1 MKLILCSQSP
11 RRKELLGALG
21 WPFTVRTAEGIDE
34 SFPPG
39 LSPGETA
46 LAIARKKAAAY
57 AATRRMDEVLVTADT
72 IVCLDG
78 EVLGKPR
85 DEADAIRMLRM
96 LSGRVHE
103 VATGVCIVSNSGTE
117 CFAVVTE
124 VEFAQL
130 TDETIWR
137 YVQDFRPLDKA
148 GAYGVQEY
156 IGYIGVTQM
165 AGSYFNVM
173 GFPICR
179 VYEQL
184 QHYPL

>member
-148 GAYGVQEY
+148 GAYGIQEWIGHVGIRTIRGSYDNVVGLPVQEL
-156 IGYIGVTQM
+156 
-165 AGSYFNVM
+165 
-173 GFPICR
+173 
-179 VYEQL
+179 YERL
-184 QHYPL
+184 CKYMI